1 MLKVRGG
8 HLKKNI
14 EIQAGEWDHVEVNCR
29 EDSSMSISAREVDG
43 DTFNVYI
50 LPLGS
55 VKRVPLLGTVLEY
68 DTDGI
73 VWEQEKVS
81 HVDDVYIHPYR
92 DTIYIIF
99 DNSHAKSKY
108 KSIDIEISV
117 VHMPLVLGDEPLTE
131 SFEVD
136 ADNMEQI
143 EVKVNSGDTLRVFGR
158 VTKGKDINVHILSS
172 LYSTPDTYHLDKAYF
187 TKEKTDGIEIEYL
200 CTKTEPLLIIF
211 DNEYSLRTTKTV
223 DVSVQVIKGAT
234 VAPPDKNVCPFCS
247 VKIDTGLSFCPHC
260 GGKL

>member
-1 MLKVRGG
+1 M
-8 HLKKNI
+8 
-14 EIQAGEWDHVEVNCR
+14 A
-29 EDSSMSISAREVDG
+29 ISASEIDG

-50 LPLGS
+50 VPSGS
-55 VKRVPLLGTVLEY
+55 VKKVPLLGTVMEY

-81 HVDDVYIHPYR
+81 YVDDVYIHPYR

-136 ADNMEQI
+136 AGHMEQI
-143 EVKVNSGDTLRVFGR
+143 DVDVSAGDTLRVFGR
-158 VTKGKDINVHILSS
+158 VTKGKDITVHILSS
-172 LYSTPDTYHLDKAYF
+172 LYKTPDAYHLDKVYF
-187 TKEKTDGIEIEYL
+187 TKEKTDEIEIEYL

-223 DVSVQVIKGAT
+223 DVSVQVIKG
-234 VAPPDKNVCPFCS
+234 VAAAHPGKDVCPFCS